1 MTTTIEGIS
10 VRLGRDSEDFRRY
23 VVTVQAYSLQRPGL
37 KSTTDIDP
45 GKANNQ
51 NHLLQLIG
59 AAGAA
64 CAEHLDD
71 KYGDNIDPAKSA
83 QSAIRA
89 FGEECRLQVELMK
102 DAPSKVKRLE
112 THAVM
117 LRDEERE
124 LLRQLQWVIDNGK
137 NLTPVEVQWVDEAL
151 GRIHGRNL

>member
-1 MTTTIEGIS
+1 MTTMIEGVS

-23 VVTVQAYSLQRPGL
+23 MVTVQAYSAMRPGL

-45 GKANNQ
+45 GKATNQ
-51 NHLLQLIG
+51 AHLLQLIG

-64 CAEHLDD
+64 CAEYLDET
-71 KYGDNIDPAKSA
+71 YGDNIDPTAA
-83 QSAIRA
+83 ARSAIRA
-89 FGEECRLQVELMK
+89 FGEECHLQVELMK

-117 LRDEERE
+117 LKDGERE
-124 LLRQLQWVIDNGK
+124 LLRMLRWSIDQGRS
-137 NLTPVEVQWVDEAL
+137 LTPVEVQWVDEAL